1 MTDLHRPRLINR
13 REIQTGDGYFYATL
27 SYIWGPAQLYVLKT
41 ANERHLCLGFDPV
54 LLPKTVEDAIQVTS
68 RLGIKYIWVDAWCI
82 IQDLPND
89 KALEL
94 SKMAKIYRNS
104 ALTIFVASASYAKND
119 FLKPLE
125 GLHRDFTPIE
135 IHLSN
140 GDSQQFSILL
150 GKTIDPNCYKNAI
163 YSRAWP
169 FQEQLLS
176 PRLLFFERGG
186 VFWECLES
194 CITYRGPVTRTQIPF
209 LSLCRAG
216 DKLSGDSA
224 WTLWNTIRFR
234 YCRKSISFLENKL
247 DALSALASEIS
258 RATGLTYLAGLW
270 KEHLVEDLLWYSFD
284 YKNDRKYL
292 ILKSARA
299 RAAER
304 VAPSWSWASVAEGDI
319 FPINHED
326 GQRPF
331 EFEFLDCRLEAAD
344 ANPFRTVKSGF
355 LEVQGKIADLRF
367 RPEFQPEMMNVA
379 NILLLGKT
387 HTRPLEP
394 DHIVGYGVID
404 PLDVPLSSNI
414 LLRYLAVAKQLIFN
428 YIVIEGLML
437 LPAGN
442 DAFRRIGFFRVHL
455 PDVFYNAPRQV
466 VRII

>member
-13 REIQTGDGYFYATL
+13 GEIQTGDGYFYATL
-27 SYIWGPAQLYVLKT
+27 SYVWGPAQLYVLKT
-41 ANERHLCLGFDPV
+41 ANERHLRLGLDPV

-68 RLGIKYIWVDAWCI
+68 RLGIKYIWVDALCI
-82 IQDLPND
+82 IQDSPND
-89 KALEL
+89 KALEVL
-94 SKMAKIYRNS
+94 QMAKIYRNS
-104 ALTIFVASASYAKND
+104 ALTIFAASASCAGNG

-125 GLHRDFTPIE
+125 GLHQNFTPIE
-135 IHLSN
+135 IHLST

-150 GKTIDPNCYKNAI
+150 GETIDPNPYENAI

-176 PRLLFFERGG
+176 PRLLFFEHGG

-194 CITYRGPVTRTQIPF
+194 CITYRGPVTQTQIPF

-216 DKLSGDSA
+216 NKLSGDSA
-224 WTLWNTIRFR
+224 WTLWNTIRFT
-234 YCRKSISFLENKL
+234 YCRKSLTFLGDKL

-258 RATGLTYLAGLW
+258 RATGWTYLAGLW
-270 KEHLVEDLLWYSFD
+270 KEHLVEELLWYSVD
-284 YKNDRKYL
+284 YENDRKYP

-319 FPINHED
+319 FPTDHID
-326 GQRPF
+326 GQQPF
-331 EFEFLDCRLEAAD
+331 EFEVLDCRLEAAG
-344 ANPFRTVKSGF
+344 ANPFGTVKSGF

-379 NILLLGKT
+379 NISLLDKT

-394 DHIVGYGVID
+394 DHVIGYGLID
-404 PLDVPLSSNI
+404 PLDVPLPSNI
-414 LLRYLAVAKQLIFN
+414 LRCLAVAKQLIFS
-428 YIVIEGLML
+428 YEVIEGLML

-455 PDVFYNAPRQV
+455 HDVFYRAPRQV